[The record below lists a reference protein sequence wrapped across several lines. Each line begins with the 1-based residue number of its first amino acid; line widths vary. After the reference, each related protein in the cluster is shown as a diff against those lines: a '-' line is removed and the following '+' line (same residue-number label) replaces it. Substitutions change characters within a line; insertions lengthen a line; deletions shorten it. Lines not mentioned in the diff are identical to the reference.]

1 MENEPSNLQQ
11 AMAKAEARETPAL
24 TDASRLLAAAD
35 KLLRFQQASFA
46 TQRASYE
53 ASRTERVNFYRI
65 EVSRLQDEAE
75 AELLKMDQK
84 WHEEE
89 NRVLHLIGKLKALR
103 AG

>member
-1 MENEPSNLQQ
+1 
-11 AMAKAEARETPAL
+11 MAKAEARETPAL

-35 KLLRFQQASFA
+35 KLLRFQQASLA

-75 AELLKMDQK
+75 GELLKMDQK
-84 WHEEE
+84 WNETE
-89 NRVLHLIGKLKALR
+89 NEILRLIGKLKALR